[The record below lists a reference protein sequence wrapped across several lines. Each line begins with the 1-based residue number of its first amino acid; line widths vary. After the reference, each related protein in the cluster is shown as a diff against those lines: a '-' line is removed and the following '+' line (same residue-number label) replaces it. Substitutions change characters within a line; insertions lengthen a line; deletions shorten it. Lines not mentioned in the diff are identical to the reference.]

1 MKKKILK
8 ELDFD
13 ENYDTNSVIQ
23 ANSIVYSH
31 YVGCNIEVHNRQ
43 GNSLME
49 RYISGKDNKNESL
62 DDITYYK
69 SSKPRVIIGY
79 EPIIEKGYFLYN
91 HSDLLDKICEYGE
104 KIYNVLNKEEI
115 KQYIFKLDDKFNLDS
130 AYYPIKNV
138 KTPKMSIVFEFF
150 NEFGFPFS
158 ITSNA
163 TNIFPCNLIENK
175 LIPSLLTI
183 YTVYSMYKSIDYINS
198 ICTSDETDFTTYKL
212 LNNEFNKIYF
222 MECIFND
229 KLEEK
234 YKVQSKLTIDEN
246 NIDNISYYLIDYK
259 DTFINIINTI
269 KNNFRPPKLLYTDDG
284 QEDSH
289 IPISNN
295 IFELAWYFF
304 YNQISTNIRIKK
316 IAVCRKCHKSFEKK
330 TDDVYCKNCK
340 TQVIK
345 KDEQEITKNN
355 KKQFILR
362 LLNKYK
368 NYIFCDKSINQ
379 KLIDLKLLQVN
390 NKLDN
395 IDNHKWRIRKD
406 LEPLEKQIEIEIL
419 NNRYKMKV
427 DN

>member
-115 KQYIFKLDDKFNLDS
+115 KQYIFKLDDKFNIDTTS
-130 AYYPIKNV
+130 YQIESIKS
-138 KTPKMSIVFEFF
+138 KKMKIIFEFF

-163 TNIFPCNLIENK
+163 TNIFLCNLIENK

-183 YTVYSMYKSIDYINS
+183 YTVCSIYKSIDYINS
-198 ICTSDETDFTTYKL
+198 ICTSDETDFTTYEL

-229 KLEEK
+229 KIEEK
-234 YKVQSKLTIDEN
+234 YKVQSKLTINEN
-246 NIDNISYYLIDYK
+246 NIDNISYSLIDYK
-259 DTFINIINTI
+259 DTFFNIINI
-269 KNNFRPPKLLYTDDG
+269 AKNNFRIPKLLATDDG
-284 QEDSH
+284 QKDSR

-295 IFELAWYFF
+295 IFELAWYIF

-316 IAVCRKCHKSFEKK
+316 IAVCRKCHKTFEKK
-330 TDDVYCKNCK
+330 TDDVYCKKCK
-340 TQVIK
+340 AQVTK

-362 LLNKYK
+362 LLNKYE
-368 NYIFCDKSINQ
+368 NYIFNDNSINQ
-379 KLIDLKLLQVN
+379 KLIDLKLLKVN

-395 IDNHKWRIRKD
+395 IDNGKWRIRKD
-406 LEPLEKQIEIEIL
+406 LELLEKQIEIEIL